1 MMINGK
7 YFVQDLDSDPQLH
20 AENTMHR
27 QIQEECPDKADRGIK
42 GAKKRD
48 MLLEALYCALR
59 RRCEKLPPPGFDEWV
74 STRMLAEDC
83 ELGIYQTRSLL
94 LKLVEQRRI
103 LVTPT
108 LIANSLRWYVAQ

>member
-20 AENTMHR
+20 AENTRHR
-27 QIQEECPDKADRGIK
+27 QIQEEGPGKADRGSK

>member
-1 MMINGK
+1 MMLNGK
-7 YFVQDLDSDPQLH
+7 YFLQDLDSDPQLH
-20 AENTMHR
+20 TDNAIHT
-27 QIQEECPDKADRGIK
+27 QTQEECSDSVARGSK
-42 GAKKRD
+42 GVKKRD

-59 RRCEKLPPPGFDEWV
+59 RRSEKQPPPGFDEWV
-74 STRMLAEDC
+74 STRTLAEDC